1 MEEASSQR
9 VGTLLGGL
17 CVSSIR
23 LGPQDT
29 KDPQWLFPD
38 DTAKVLTR
46 QIWRPHAAKTI
57 FHNLIFFFFFFLSP
71 QKHHISNYTV
81 FLT

>member
-23 LGPQDT
+23 PGPQDT
-29 KDPQWLFPD
+29 KDPRRLFPD
-38 DTAKVLTR
+38 DTEKVLTR
-46 QIWRPHAAKTI
+46 RIWRPHAAKTI
-57 FHNLIFFFFFFLSP
+57 FHNLIFFAFFLSP